1 MKKLV
6 SLSDFESLVRG
17 DEINVSNGQPE
28 PPKHHK
34 KKHRLWACDNYT
46 GFFVS
51 VEFSGDQH
59 VIKVSPTLGGRLVYA
74 YGINK
79 RTFSVIEGVAA

>member
-6 SLSDFESLVRG
+6 TLCDFKKLVKG
-17 DEINVSNGQPE
+17 DKINVSNGQPE

-34 KKHRLWACDNYT
+34 KKHGLWACDNYT

-51 VEFSGDQH
+51 VDFSGDRH
-59 VIKVSPTLGGRLVYA
+59 EIKVAPTLGGRLVYA
-74 YGINK
+74 YGLNK